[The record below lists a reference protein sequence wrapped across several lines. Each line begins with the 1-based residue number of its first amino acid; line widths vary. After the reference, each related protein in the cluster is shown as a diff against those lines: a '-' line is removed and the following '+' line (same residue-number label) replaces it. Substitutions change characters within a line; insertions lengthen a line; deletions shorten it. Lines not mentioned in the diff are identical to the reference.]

1 MGDRPLLKRVL
12 TRRKPMW
19 MFRYERQINE
29 LQQTIEELKDQLEE
43 SNIENARLR
52 GLLKSGSEFT
62 IPVQLTR
69 TQSDAESSET
79 VSPQFKLS
87 M

>member
-29 LQQTIEELKDQLEE
+29 LQQTIEVLKDQLEE
-43 SNIENARLR
+43 SNIENTRLR

-62 IPVQLTR
+62 IPVQRAR
-69 TQSDAESSET
+69 TQSDAECSET